1 LFFKGNQNVPKGGK
15 RNGSGRKPG
24 GHNQKTAEVAQQ
36 AAADGITPVE
46 VMLKAMRWADG
57 KGDYSAAA
65 GFAHMAAP
73 YCHPR
78 LSAVA
83 HTGGDGG
90 AVRVAFVEEIVD
102 GNVHE
107 DRDEDDTAPPDAG
120 GVPSE

>member
-1 LFFKGNQNVPKGGK
+1 MPNGHGGK
-15 RNGSGRKPG
+15 RSGSGRKVG
-24 GHNQKTAEVAQQ
+24 AATAKTREIADQ
-36 AAADGITPVE
+36 AAADGITPLE
-46 VMLKAMRWADG
+46 VMLKAMRWADS
-57 KGDYSAAA
+57 KGDHSAAA
-65 GFAHMAAP
+65 GFAQIAAP